1 VLTSCRALTKLS
13 FSIIYRVSQSH
24 LEADAMTPSHQEFDP
39 DHIPIAF
46 MITLRAHGT
55 WLHGDRRGSV
65 DRFHNRYGT
74 PRLPANRL
82 RQNYERGLLKIPP
95 VKLTARRRAAVYRGI
110 RETCDLRNWRFWA
123 LNVRSNHVHSVVT
136 ASCHSKKVRAALKAN
151 ATRTMRESG
160 CWESERSPWSGG
172 GSRRFIWTEQQLIE
186 AIDYVLYGQ
195 GEELP

>member
-1 VLTSCRALTKLS
+1 MTS
-13 FSIIYRVSQSH
+13 SH
-24 LEADAMTPSHQEFDP
+24 REFDP

-46 MITLRAHGT
+46 MITLRAHGS

-65 DRFHNRYGT
+65 DRFHKRYGT
-74 PRLPANRL
+74 PRLGPNQL
-82 RQNYERGLLKIPP
+82 RQSFERSLMKSPP

-110 RETCDLRNWRFWA
+110 RETCELRNWRLWA

-136 ASCHSKKVRAALKAN
+136 ANCHSKRVRAALKAN

-195 GEELP
+195 GDKLP